1 VDLLICRQLAT
12 RQLIRFADNVMKNP
26 HIGRT
31 SRKVSEDQCGFTL
44 TEVLIAIVI
53 LLVGI
58 VAVAQLVPASI
69 GSNSANRNDSSA
81 LVFAQ
86 RQMDLFLSQPLI
98 NTSYIETIETQ
109 TFTCNLGDPTQP
121 GQVIGS
127 NYALFYNQMII
138 DFSASPVANYSFTYQ
153 DPNDP
158 FGLVYDVR
166 WAVITTTSPSGIP
179 TSKRFILG
187 ARKKGGNGIYN
198 PVTLDTILYK

>member
-1 VDLLICRQLAT
+1 
-12 RQLIRFADNVMKNP
+12 MKTP
-26 HIGRT
+26 HDRSKRT
-31 SRKVSEDQCGFTL
+31 SARRNQRGFTL

-86 RQMDLFLSQPLI
+86 REMDQFLGQPLNVSI
-98 NTSYIETIETQ
+98 SPPA
-109 TFTCNLGDPTQP
+109 FTDAEGFNCYLGDPTKP
-121 GQVIGS
+121 NQVVGS
-127 NYALFYNQMII
+127 PVVVIYNQLVI
-138 DFSASPVANYSFTYQ
+138 DFSQSPVTNYNFTYQ

-166 WAVITTTSPSGIP
+166 WAVIATTNNGLV

>member
-1 VDLLICRQLAT
+1 
-12 RQLIRFADNVMKNP
+12 MK
-26 HIGRT
+26 
-31 SRKVSEDQCGFTL
+31 SRHNRERRRRARRNQRGFTL

-69 GSNSANRNDSSA
+69 SSNSTNRNDSSA

-86 RQMDLFLSQPLI
+86 RQMDQFLNQPLN
-98 NTSYIETIETQ
+98 NTAFIETIDSQ

-121 GQVIGS
+121 NVMLGS
-127 NYALFYNQMII
+127 NYALFYNQLVI
-138 DFSASPVANYSFTYQ
+138 DFSQTPPVTNYSFIYH

-158 FGLVYDVR
+158 AEVNYDVR
-166 WAVITTTSPSGIP
+166 WAVYTTTNNGAV

-198 PVTLDTILYK
+198 PVTLDTILDK

>member
-1 VDLLICRQLAT
+1 
-12 RQLIRFADNVMKNP
+12 MKNP
-26 HIGRT
+26 HD
-31 SRKVSEDQCGFTL
+31 RKKNTKAWRNQRGFTL

-53 LLVGI
+53 MLVGI

-86 RQMDLFLSQPLI
+86 RQMDLFLSQPLNMSI
-98 NTSYIETIETQ
+98 SPPAFTETIDAQ
-109 TFTCNLGDPTQP
+109 TFTCYLGDPTQP
-121 GQVIGS
+121 SNTVVGS
-127 NYALFYNQMII
+127 PVTVFYNLLVIN
-138 DFSASPVANYSFTYQ
+138 FAAAPVTNYSFTYQ

-166 WAVITTTSPSGIP
+166 WAVITTTNSGGMV

-198 PVTLDTILYK
+198 PVTLDAILSK

>member
-1 VDLLICRQLAT
+1 
-12 RQLIRFADNVMKNP
+12 MKNP
-26 HIGRT
+26 HLR
-31 SRKVSEDQCGFTL
+31 RKSNRAWRKQCGFTL

-98 NTSYIETIETQ
+98 NTSYIETIDTQ
-109 TFTCNLGDPTQP
+109 TFTCNLGDATQP
-121 GQVIGS
+121 NVVVGS
-127 NYALFYNQMII
+127 HVATFYNQLVI
-138 DFSASPVANYSFTYQ
+138 DFSAAPVANYSFTYQ

-158 FGLVYDVR
+158 FGLIYDVR
-166 WAVITTTSPSGIP
+166 WAVVTTPNASGIP

-187 ARKKGGNGIYN
+187 TRKRGGNGIYN
-198 PVTLDTILYK
+198 PVTLDTMLYK

>member
-1 VDLLICRQLAT
+1 
-12 RQLIRFADNVMKNP
+12 MKNS
-26 HIGRT
+26 HNRET
-31 SRKVSEDQCGFTL
+31 RRRARRNERGFTL
-44 TEVLIAIVI
+44 TEVLIAFVI

-69 GSNSANRNDSSA
+69 GSNSTNRNDSSA

-86 RQMDLFLSQPLI
+86 RQMDQFLNQPLN
-98 NTSYIETIETQ
+98 NTSFIETMDSQ

-121 GQVIGS
+121 NVVVGS
-127 NYALFYNQMII
+127 NYALFYNQLVI
-138 DFSASPVANYSFTYQ
+138 DFSASTVTNYSFVYH

-158 FGLVYDVR
+158 AEVNYDVR
-166 WAVITTTSPSGIP
+166 WAVYTTTNHGAV

>member
-1 VDLLICRQLAT
+1 
-12 RQLIRFADNVMKNP
+12 MKNRRDR
-26 HIGRT
+26 GQSSRART
-31 SRKVSEDQCGFTL
+31 NQRGFTL

-69 GSNSANRNDSSA
+69 GSNSLNRNDSSA

-86 RQMDLFLSQPLI
+86 RQMDLFMNQPLNMSI
-98 NTSYIETIETQ
+98 SPPALTETIDAQ
-109 TFTCNLGDPTQP
+109 TFTCYLGDPTQP
-121 GQVIGS
+121 SNTFVGS
-127 NYALFYNQMII
+127 PVSIFYNQVVIN
-138 DFSASPVANYSFTYQ
+138 FSASPVTNYSFTYQ

-166 WAVITTTSPSGIP
+166 WAVVTTTNTNGFV

-187 ARKKGGNGIYN
+187 ARRKGGNGLYN
-198 PVTLDTILYK
+198 PVTLDTILSK

>member
-1 VDLLICRQLAT
+1 VI
-12 RQLIRFADNVMKNP
+12 KKP
-26 HIGRT
+26 HN
-31 SRKVSEDQCGFTL
+31 RKMSTEPRRNQRGFTL

-86 RQMDLFLSQPLI
+86 REMDQFMGQPL
-98 NTSYIETIETQ
+98 NLPFSPPA
-109 TFTCNLGDPTQP
+109 FTDAEGFNCYLGDPTQP
-121 GQVIGS
+121 NQVVGS
-127 NYALFYNQMII
+127 PVVVFYNQLVI
-138 DFSASPVANYSFTYQ
+138 DFSQSPVANYNFTYQ

-166 WAVITTTSPSGIP
+166 WAVITTTNNGLV

-198 PVTLDTILYK
+198 PITLDTILYK

>member
-1 VDLLICRQLAT
+1 
-12 RQLIRFADNVMKNP
+12 MKNP
-26 HIGRT
+26 HDRRKSTRGR
-31 SRKVSEDQCGFTL
+31 RNQRGFTL
-44 TEVLIAIVI
+44 IEVLIAIVI
-53 LLVGI
+53 LLFGI

-86 RQMDLFLSQPLI
+86 RQMDLFLSQPLL
-98 NTSYIETIETQ
+98 NTSYVEAIDTQ

-121 GQVIGS
+121 NIVVGGPV
-127 NYALFYNQMII
+127 AVFYNQLVI

-166 WAVITTTSPSGIP
+166 WAVITTTNASGMP
-179 TSKRFILG
+179 TSKRFIVG
-187 ARKKGGNGIYN
+187 TRKQGGNGIYR

>member
-1 VDLLICRQLAT
+1 
-12 RQLIRFADNVMKNP
+12 MKNP
-26 HIGRT
+26 HD
-31 SRKVSEDQCGFTL
+31 RKKRRRARRNQRGFTL

-86 RQMDLFLSQPLI
+86 RQMDQFLNQPLNYTAFI
-98 NTSYIETIETQ
+98 QTMDAQ
-109 TFTCNLGDPTQP
+109 TFTCNLGDPTKP
-121 GQVIGS
+121 GEIVGS
-127 NYALFYNQMII
+127 NWALFYNQLVI
-138 DFSASPVANYSFTYQ
+138 DFSAAPATNYSFFYH

-158 FGLVYDVR
+158 AGVVYDVR
-166 WAVITTTSPSGIP
+166 WAVLTTTNGGAVA
-179 TSKRFILG
+179 SKRFILG
-187 ARKKGGNGIYN
+187 VRKKGGNGIYN

>member
-1 VDLLICRQLAT
+1 
-12 RQLIRFADNVMKNP
+12 MKNP
-26 HIGRT
+26 HDR
-31 SRKVSEDQCGFTL
+31 REAPRVRRNQRGFTL

-86 RQMDLFLSQPLI
+86 RQMDQFLSQPLN
-98 NTSYIETIETQ
+98 NTSYSETIDTQ
-109 TFTCNLGDPTQP
+109 TFLCNLGDPTQP
-121 GQVIGS
+121 NIVVGS
-127 NYALFYNQMII
+127 PVAVFYNQLVI
-138 DFSASPVANYSFTYQ
+138 DFAQSPVTNYSFTYQ

-158 FGLVYDVR
+158 FGLFYDVR
-166 WAVITTTSPSGIP
+166 WAVITTTNDSGLP
-179 TSKRFILG
+179 SKRFIVG
-187 ARKKGGNGIYN
+187 TRKQGGNGIYN

>member
-1 VDLLICRQLAT
+1 
-12 RQLIRFADNVMKNP
+12 MKSS
-26 HIGRT
+26 HDRKKRT
-31 SRKVSEDQCGFTL
+31 GPRRSQGGFTL

-86 RQMDLFLSQPLI
+86 REMDQFLGQPLNMTAFI
-98 NTSYIETIETQ
+98 DAEG
-109 TFTCNLGDPTQP
+109 FTCNLGDPTRP
-121 GQVIGS
+121 NQVVGS
-127 NYALFYNQMII
+127 PVVVLYNQLVI
-138 DFSASPVANYSFTYQ
+138 DFSAPPVANYNFTYQ

-166 WAVITTTSPSGIP
+166 WAVIATTNNGLAS
-179 TSKRFILG
+179 SKRFILG

-198 PVTLDTILYK
+198 PITLDTILYR

>member
-1 VDLLICRQLAT
+1 
-12 RQLIRFADNVMKNP
+12 MKNP
-26 HIGRT
+26 HDRPKGTRT
-31 SRKVSEDQCGFTL
+31 WRNQRGFTL

-98 NTSYIETIETQ
+98 NTSYSETIDTQ
-109 TFTCNLGDPTQP
+109 TFLCNLGDPASP
-121 GQVIGS
+121 NAVIGS
-127 NYALFYNQMII
+127 PVAVFYNQLVI
-138 DFSASPVANYSFTYQ
+138 DFSVSPVANYHFSYH

-166 WAVITTTSPSGIP
+166 WAVITTTSTGGIP
-179 TSKRFILG
+179 TSKRFIVG
-187 ARKKGGNGIYN
+187 ARKQGGNGIYR

>member
-1 VDLLICRQLAT
+1 
-12 RQLIRFADNVMKNP
+12 MKNP
-26 HIGRT
+26 HDR
-31 SRKVSEDQCGFTL
+31 RKNTKAWRNQRGFTL

-53 LLVGI
+53 MLVGI

-86 RQMDLFLSQPLI
+86 RQMDLFLSQPLNMSI
-98 NTSYIETIETQ
+98 SPPAFTETIDAQ
-109 TFTCNLGDPTQP
+109 TFTCYLGDPTQP
-121 GQVIGS
+121 SNTVVGS
-127 NYALFYNQMII
+127 PVTVFYNLLVIN
-138 DFSASPVANYSFTYQ
+138 FAAAPVTNYSFTYQ

-166 WAVITTTSPSGIP
+166 WAVITTTNSGGMV

-198 PVTLDTILYK
+198 PVTLDTILSK

>member
-1 VDLLICRQLAT
+1 
-12 RQLIRFADNVMKNP
+12 MKNP
-26 HIGRT
+26 HNREKRRGAR
-31 SRKVSEDQCGFTL
+31 RNQRGFTL

-86 RQMDLFLSQPLI
+86 RQMDQFLSQPL
-98 NTSYIETIETQ
+98 NYTAFTQTIDGQ
-109 TFTCNLGDPTQP
+109 TFTCNLGDATQP
-121 GQVIGS
+121 NQMVGS
-127 NYALFYNQMII
+127 DHALFYNQLVI
-138 DFSASPVANYSFTYQ
+138 DFSRSPVANYNFTYH

-158 FGLVYDVR
+158 GEVVYDVR
-166 WAVITTTSPSGIP
+166 WAVFTTTNGGAV

>member
-1 VDLLICRQLAT
+1 
-12 RQLIRFADNVMKNP
+12 MKNP
-26 HIGRT
+26 H
-31 SRKVSEDQCGFTL
+31 SREKRRMARRNQRGFTL

-69 GSNSANRNDSSA
+69 GSNSTNRNDSSA

-86 RQMDLFLSQPLI
+86 RQMDLFLNQPLN
-98 NTSYIETIETQ
+98 NTVFVETIDSQ

-121 GQVIGS
+121 NVVVGS
-127 NYALFYNQMII
+127 NYALFYNQLVI
-138 DFSASPVANYSFTYQ
+138 DFSASTVTNYSFVYH

-158 FGLVYDVR
+158 AEVNYDVR
-166 WAVITTTSPSGIP
+166 WAVFTTTNNGSV

>member
-1 VDLLICRQLAT
+1 
-12 RQLIRFADNVMKNP
+12 MKNS
-26 HIGRT
+26 HNRET
-31 SRKVSEDQCGFTL
+31 RRRARRNERGFTL

-69 GSNSANRNDSSA
+69 GSNSTNRNDSSA

-86 RQMDLFLSQPLI
+86 RQMDQFLNQPLN
-98 NTSYIETIETQ
+98 NTSFIETMDSQ

-121 GQVIGS
+121 NVVVGS
-127 NYALFYNQMII
+127 NYALFYNQLVI
-138 DFSASPVANYSFTYQ
+138 DFSASTVTNYSFVYH

-158 FGLVYDVR
+158 AEVNYDVR
-166 WAVITTTSPSGIP
+166 WAVYTTTNHGAV

>member
-1 VDLLICRQLAT
+1 
-12 RQLIRFADNVMKNP
+12 MKNP
-26 HIGRT
+26 HNREQ
-31 SRKVSEDQCGFTL
+31 RRMARRNEHGFTL

-69 GSNSANRNDSSA
+69 GSNSTNRNDSSA

-86 RQMDLFLSQPLI
+86 RQMDLFLNQPLN
-98 NTSYIETIETQ
+98 NTAFIETIDTQ

-121 GQVIGS
+121 NQFVGS
-127 NYALFYNQMII
+127 SNALFYNQLVIN
-138 DFSASPVANYSFTYQ
+138 FSAATVTNYNFVYH

-158 FGLVYDVR
+158 AEVVYDVR
-166 WAVITTTSPSGIP
+166 WAVFTTTNNGAV
-179 TSKRFILG
+179 TSKRFVLG

-198 PVTLDTILYK
+198 PVTLDTVLYK